1 MKVLA
6 LGFVLLS
13 VAGCSLGASSSPRTN
28 VEAFV
33 EATQAGDYATARE
46 LSGDGDFVFE
56 VWKGN
61 TEDARWAGHLER
73 YEILN
78 EERRGV
84 TTAYCI
90 EFAGSDTQ
98 WPIHSLRVVV
108 DDQGKVTT
116 GYPYYPGACPREQ
129 S

>member
-6 LGFVLLS
+6 FLFVLLT
-13 VAGCSLGASSSPRTN
+13 VAGCSLGAPSSPRAN
-28 VEAFV
+28 VEAFLS
-33 EATQAGDYATARE
+33 ATQAGDYATARE

-73 YEILN
+73 YDILN
-78 EERRGV
+78 EEQRGA
-84 TTAYCI
+84 TTAYCV
-90 EFAGSDTQ
+90 EFHGSDPD
-98 WPIHSLRVVV
+98 WPIHSLRVFV

-116 GYPYYPGACPREQ
+116 GYPYYPGACSREQ